1 MGSKTTNGSLSL
13 SLIIRS
19 FDSASS
25 RTSVHPILMKGV
37 YSGNLTQHCF
47 DCSVTGTLHL
57 AQMFSLTQGGTGL
70 SLRVKAHFDLTKHI
84 FKIKNS

>member
-25 RTSVHPILMKGV
+25 CTSVHPILMKGV

-47 DCSVTGTLHL
+47 DCSVTGTLNFI
-57 AQMFSLTQGGTGL
+57 ASGTDVQPD
-70 SLRVKAHFDLTKHI
+70 SRFE
-84 FKIKNS
+84 FES